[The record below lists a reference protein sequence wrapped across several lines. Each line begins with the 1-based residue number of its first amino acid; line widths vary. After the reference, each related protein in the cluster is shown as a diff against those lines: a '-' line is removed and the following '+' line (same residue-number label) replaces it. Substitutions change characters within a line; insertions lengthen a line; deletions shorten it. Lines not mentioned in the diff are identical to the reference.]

1 MKKILK
7 AIWAWVSK
15 PQEEDFES
23 RIMHQWKEELQKE
36 LQWSADRDHSHRVVI
51 LDEVSDESWENLL
64 MELAIKRAMAEK
76 PKVLH

>member
-7 AIWAWVSK
+7 AIWTWVTK